1 MPRLKKSDTVSRVT
15 YRPEQRFC
23 STCQS
28 LLKRDHILW
37 RKYMLFSTGAQVVT
51 SWAYRC
57 SRTDCPGAIGVYRSA
72 MAEKLHLRQRR
83 FSRELVV
90 RVGYRRFW
98 QHQTLDELHAWLTQ
112 DLQLVICRR
121 AVANLL
127 LDFLALLCAA
137 QPARIREQLGRL
149 PGLLIAID
157 GMQPEKGNDCLYIV
171 RELQCRVTLLAVN
184 LVESSQEA
192 LCEQVFAPLQVLAQ
206 ERRLPWQGVVS
217 DAQETIRLAV
227 AQSLPGVSHQA
238 CQAHCLREAG
248 QLTFEADRAMKK
260 QLKAS
265 FRQALPRLRK
275 RIQALPAVDPFRP
288 VLLDYTAALRSVLLE
303 GGVAPFELGG
313 IRAFDAL
320 AALESSVLRCQKKG
334 ITSCCAGCSPWQNV
348 ACPSPLRLNAIGGSG
363 RGSSTW
369 STYSI
374 RSAIHPKAA
383 PALGKPWSIT

>member
-1 MPRLKKSDTVSRVT
+1 VPHLTKSNTVLRVT
-15 YRPEQRFC
+15 YRSEQRFC

-57 SRTDCPGAIGVYRSA
+57 PKADCPEATSVYRSA
-72 MAEKLHLRQRR
+72 VAEKLHLRQRR

-98 QHQTLDELHAWLTQ
+98 QHHTLDELHAWLTQ

-121 AVANLL
+121 EVANLL
-127 LDFLALLCAA
+127 LDFLALLSAA
-137 QPARIREQLGRL
+137 QPARIREQLGHL
-149 PGLLIAID
+149 SGLLIAID

-184 LVESSQEA
+184 LVESSQTA
-192 LCEQVFAPLQVLAQ
+192 LCEQLFEPLKGLAQ
-206 ERRLPWQGVVS
+206 ERQLPWRGVVS

-227 AQSLPGVSHQA
+227 AQSLPDVPHQA
-238 CQAHCLREAG
+238 CQAHCLRDAG
-248 QLTFEADRAMKK
+248 QLTFDADRAMKK

-265 FRQALPRLRK
+265 FRQALPRLRQ
-275 RIQALPAVDPFRP
+275 RIQALPAADPFRA
-288 VLLDYTAALRSVLLE
+288 VLLDYTAALHSVLPE

-313 IRAFDAL
+313 IRVFDAL
-320 AALESSVLRCQKKG
+320 TALESSVLRCQKKG
-334 ITSCCAGCSPWQNV
+334 ITSCCAGCSPWQNI
-348 ACPSPLRLNAIGGSG
+348 AYPSQRRLNTIGGSG
-363 RGSSTW
+363 SGSATW
-369 STYSI
+369 SIYSI

-383 PALGKPWSIT
+383 PALGKPWSTT